1 METNKTRGRT
11 RRWIQRRATKGYN
24 NNIVKE
30 LRFEDTQGF
39 SDMFRMNYS
48 TFQEVLRYIE
58 HEITPNEVM
67 GGHRVISPGERLTL
81 TLRFLS
87 TGETLLLDPTSWIV
101 CTNGSNM
108 LEPFALGFIS
118 LISKKSAFYRE
129 NMNLVSARKLMA
141 RK

>member
-1 METNKTRGRT
+1 MAMKETASKCFIALTLCDILDDMETKKTRGRT
-11 RRWIQRRATKGYN
+11 RRWIQRRATKGYY

-30 LRFEDTQGF
+30 LRFEDTQGL

-48 TFQEVLRYIE
+48 TFQEVLMYIE

-81 TLRFLS
+81 TLRFLA
-87 TGETLLLDPTSWIV
+87 TGETLLLDPTSWIG

-108 LEPFALGFIS
+108 LDPTF
-118 LISKKSAFYRE
+118 
-129 NMNLVSARKLMA
+129 
-141 RK
+141 